1 MSFPLRNAIAVTVV
15 ALLITSS
22 LQSTPNSNSNP
33 ASNQTP
39 KPAAGKASPPSSPAL
54 HSAATKAVTI
64 TVDAL
69 TNRHPISTYIYG
81 GAYPQDAATITDSGL
96 TEVRWG
102 GDSTSTYNWQLQT
115 YNSANDY
122 FFEDYAAQGFNN
134 GADGSSTQFIQDV
147 IAAGSNP
154 LMTMVMLPWVAQT
167 PETSVQQGGVD
178 NYHWSFSVTEYGP
191 QCAAD
196 PYNTDAGDG
205 IVAGTCS
212 NPTYITANPNDA
224 YFPLLDEP
232 GQNDPPNS
240 VYRNQWAAA
249 LAAAF
254 GSAPHF
260 YDMDNE
266 IEIWGST
273 HRDVH
278 PQPSAYNEL
287 RDTFIEESTAL
298 KGWDPAA
305 IRFGPITCCWWF
317 YWNGANSNDKPA
329 HAGNDFIP
337 WWLNEVYWEDQVAGT
352 RSVDVF
358 DIHAYPDTP
367 DTSGYTLAQKRAL
380 ALRIFRDY
388 WDPTWVSVGSDID
401 QKWTTFIQPKKTIPF
416 RLPRMRAIANMIY
429 PGTPL
434 SVTEW
439 NAAIAGESDYSTALS
454 DADAYGILGRERA
467 FLASRWIAPVPGNP
481 NYLGLKLYTNYDG
494 QHHGFATTSVSATN
508 NGNPDLVSSYA
519 AMNAAGNTLTVM
531 VLNKAPSTTLK
542 AQFAVNGFTP
552 SQVTTYTLGPNNPTQ
567 IVASSTQSWSPSM
580 TLAPYTATLLVI
592 TGSTTLPGAEWD
604 LNPDTVMVAA
614 KETVT
619 LAPKIV
625 SGNGTVTLG
634 TPQSDNGIT
643 VMVTQGTI
651 TPTQNGAIMA
661 TAGDKPG
668 FYHYT
673 VPSTDNSG
681 VSQVQG
687 GYIVVGNPPASL
699 SQQGN
704 GQSGAPGTTLS
715 LSVTLNPGKS
725 GGTSGTGADILFT
738 ADSGTLS
745 SRLVTTDSSGNAAVV
760 LTLPG
765 QAGTVHVTAEG
776 PFGLGHPVVTFT
788 ETVQ

>member
-1 MSFPLRNAIAVTVV
+1 
-15 ALLITSS
+15 
-22 LQSTPNSNSNP
+22 
-33 ASNQTP
+33 
-39 KPAAGKASPPSSPAL
+39 
-54 HSAATKAVTI
+54 
-64 TVDAL
+64 
-69 TNRHPISTYIYG
+69 
-81 GAYPQDAATITDSGL
+81 
-96 TEVRWG
+96 
-102 GDSTSTYNWQLQT
+102 
-115 YNSANDY
+115 
-122 FFEDYAAQGFNN
+122 
-134 GADGSSTQFIQDV
+134 
-147 IAAGSNP
+147 
-154 LMTMVMLPWVAQT
+154 
-167 PETSVQQGGVD
+167 
-178 NYHWSFSVTEYGP
+178 
-191 QCAAD
+191 
-196 PYNTDAGDG
+196 
-205 IVAGTCS
+205 
-212 NPTYITANPNDA
+212 
-224 YFPLLDEP
+224 
-232 GQNDPPNS
+232 
-240 VYRNQWAAA
+240 
-249 LAAAF
+249 
-254 GSAPHF
+254 
-260 YDMDNE
+260 
-266 IEIWGST
+266 
-273 HRDVH
+273 
-278 PQPSAYNEL
+278 
-287 RDTFIEESTAL
+287 
-298 KGWDPAA
+298 
-305 IRFGPITCCWWF
+305 
-317 YWNGANSNDKPA
+317 
-329 HAGNDFIP
+329 
-337 WWLNEVYWEDQVAGT
+337 
-352 RSVDVF
+352 VDVF

-388 WDPTWVSVGSDID
+388 WDPTWVSAGSDID

-531 VLNKAPSTTLK
+531 VLNKTPSTTLK
-542 AQFAVNGFTP
+542 AQFAVNGFTS

-604 LNPDTVMVAA
+604 LNPETVMVAA

-625 SGNGTVTLG
+625 SGTGTVTLG

-651 TPTQNGAIMA
+651 TPTQNGAIMV

-681 VSQVQG
+681 VAQVQG